1 MEYIKLSGDRYLIK
15 DSNGLILNKKELD
28 KFLNGEEIEKHEPIE
43 KGCKGCEKPLT
54 KEVLETLTKKKL
66 EQLLM
71 RKYSCTIE
79 KEMTKEDLI
88 EYILVKENEVKSIK
102 EAE

>member
-28 KFLNGEEIEKHEPIE
+28 KFLKGEEIEKQEPIE

-54 KEVLETLTKKKL
+54 KEVLEKASKKKL
-66 EQLLM
+66 EQIIM
-71 RKYSCTIE
+71 KKYNIAIQQDLS
-79 KEMTKEDLI
+79 KEELI
-88 EYILVKENEVKSIK
+88 EYILVKEDEIKSIK
-102 EAE
+102 EAK